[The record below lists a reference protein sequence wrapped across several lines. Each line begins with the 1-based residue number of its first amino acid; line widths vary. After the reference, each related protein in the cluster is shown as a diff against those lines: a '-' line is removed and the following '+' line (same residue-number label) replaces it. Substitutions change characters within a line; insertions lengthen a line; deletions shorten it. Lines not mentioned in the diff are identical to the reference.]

1 MHHLLINRISIID
14 VICLNYEISVIKKC
28 KDHEMDEFPKRM
40 RNWLYLIMEELVSL
54 SEVDFCNH

>member
-1 MHHLLINRISIID
+1 MYYLLINRISSID
-14 VICLNYEISVIKKC
+14 VNCLNYEISVIKKC

-54 SEVDFCNH
+54 SEADFYNH

>member
-1 MHHLLINRISIID
+1 MYCLLTNGISLID
-14 VICLNYEISVIKKC
+14 VTYLSYEISVIKKC

-54 SEVDFCNH
+54 SEADFCGH